1 MNDTMPTYEYEC
13 RDCLAAWEMTQKI
26 TEEPARSCPKCGHDA
41 AKRLISARGGFAL
54 KGGGWAAD
62 KYASTRPR

>member
-1 MNDTMPTYEYEC
+1 MPTYEYEC

-41 AKRLISARGGFAL
+41 AKRLISARGG
-54 KGGGWAAD
+54 
-62 KYASTRPR
+62 